1 MEIEQMQI
9 LLDSLEDF
17 FKLTPHT
24 AEFARLDILQNITM
38 NEDGDTLPAG
48 LYLMDA
54 DSNIYAVEDQDS
66 PLPVNIK
73 RLKPLQASTGA
84 MKIANLIFYIG
95 EYMQIP
101 AKANALLDNYF
112 PQDPL
117 LAAMQEIVLPDEIVQ
132 PLDRVTRKFFANE
145 LKPNTEI
152 TVKSGTIPGKQNG
165 KKIETV
171 IAPVVTVSLLDLPP
185 GIELSRDI
193 ELMDNAVFT
202 HVCSLFEAG
211 NKHFTGNDIYRSMT
225 GNPNAIASPEKL
237 QEIDDSWTRLT
248 STAMKLDTGNMGD
261 AYHFARWVR
270 NRRIIEGG
278 KDTVIVQNQHGRFEA
293 TVYTVNEEPT
303 LKTYSDALGQVGR
316 YPAEILNTPVNKT
329 TEIIILQNALLQH
342 IQDIPKISNHIVYDT
357 LFSKINIT
365 APTPNA
371 ERQKKAKLRKQI
383 YKILNHWKKAGLITD
398 WHEEKKGNTIHCIV
412 IDKPTRAALP
422 GKTPKKTVTTP

>member
-9 LLDSLEDF
+9 LLDSLEEY

-24 AEFARLDILQNITM
+24 AEFARLDILQDITT
-38 NEDGDTLPAG
+38 NEAGDTLPAG

-54 DSNIYAVEDQDS
+54 DSNIYAVEDQDF
-66 PLPVNIK
+66 PCPVNVK

-117 LAAMQEIVLPDEIVQ
+117 LAAMQEIVLPDEIVK

-171 IAPVVTVSLLDLPP
+171 IAPIVTVSLLDLPP

-211 NKHFTGNDIYRSMT
+211 NKHFTGNDIYRSM
-225 GNPNAIASPEKL
+225 K
-237 QEIDDSWTRLT
+237 
-248 STAMKLDTGNMGD
+248 
-261 AYHFARWVR
+261 
-270 NRRIIEGG
+270 G
-278 KDTVIVQNQHGRFEA
+278 K
-293 TVYTVNEEPT
+293 
-303 LKTYSDALGQVGR
+303 
-316 YPAEILNTPVNKT
+316 
-329 TEIIILQNALLQH
+329 
-342 IQDIPKISNHIVYDT
+342 
-357 LFSKINIT
+357 
-365 APTPNA
+365 
-371 ERQKKAKLRKQI
+371 
-383 YKILNHWKKAGLITD
+383 
-398 WHEEKKGNTIHCIV
+398 
-412 IDKPTRAALP
+412 
-422 GKTPKKTVTTP
+422 